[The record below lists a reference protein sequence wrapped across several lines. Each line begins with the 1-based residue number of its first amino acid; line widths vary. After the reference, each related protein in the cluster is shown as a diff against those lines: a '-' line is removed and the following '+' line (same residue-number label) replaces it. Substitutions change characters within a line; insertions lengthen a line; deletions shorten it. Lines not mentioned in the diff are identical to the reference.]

1 MPRPHS
7 PIGLP
12 PLSDPRD
19 PPPRHMTP
27 RGGNPFALFG
37 TDEPDQPPEPVL
49 LTIGEVAARLRMS
62 EKSIWRRIKDGV
74 IRIAPMGGRLVRIS
88 SDEVRRL
95 TAGEPIP
102 GSST

>member
-1 MPRPHS
+1 MPRRHS

-12 PLSDPRD
+12 LLPNPRD
-19 PPPRHMTP
+19 PPPRHVTP
-27 RGGNPFALFG
+27 RGDPFALFE
-37 TDEPDQPPEPVL
+37 TDKPDQPPAPVL

-62 EKSIWRRIKDGV
+62 EKSIRRRIKDGV
-74 IRIAPMGGRLVRIS
+74 IRVAPTGGRLVRIS